1 MNKRKLLKL
10 VKKIENSGCLMT
22 KYWQEL
28 KIKETEKTMQKYLKA
43 RKEKEEYYK
52 QLECFCENYLK

>member
-1 MNKRKLLKL
+1 MKKRNLLKL
-10 VKKIENSGCLMT
+10 VKKIENAGSLMT

-28 KIKETEKTMQKYLKA
+28 KIKETEKTMQKYLKT

-52 QLECFCENYLK
+52 QLECFCEKYLK

>member
-1 MNKRKLLKL
+1 
-10 VKKIENSGCLMT
+10 MT

-28 KIKETEKTMQKYLKA
+28 KIKETEKTMQKYLKT